1 MPAELIA
8 EMLRQLPPSA
18 STLRLLDLG
27 GHCAG
32 PFSDRRQDLDIHKLA
47 TLPAGESRF
56 DAIVA
61 LDQALSPDFLEG
73 ALRNLRP
80 GGRLIIGRQ
89 RAEIDARQ
97 QLQLE
102 AAGFARVLIET
113 QGHSLLLR
121 GERPHEVQDRAGGE
135 RHVAARAADGDPA
148 LRSGRYLHLLL
159 RQTPERPPWHQEP
172 GDDLRWQALTIDIHG
187 ERRLLAFSSLPQA
200 VAFMQPAVL
209 QGRIRDIN
217 KVGKFPR
224 EAATGWPCGL
234 LVNPSTAVLEKGDPG
249 LIDVDPAT
257 AASADE

>member
-18 STLRLLDLG
+18 STLQLLDLG

-32 PFSDRRQDLDIHKLA
+32 PFSDRRQDLNIHELA
-47 TLPAGESRF
+47 ALPAGESRF

-61 LDQALSPDFLEG
+61 LDQALAPDFLAG

-80 GGRLIIGRQ
+80 GGRLIIGWQ
-89 RAEIDARQ
+89 SSEIDARQ

-102 AAGFARVLIET
+102 AAGFVRILIET

-121 GERPHEVQDRAGGE
+121 GERPHETQNRAEGK
-135 RHVAARAADGDPA
+135 RHVAVRAADGNPA
-148 LRSGRYLHLLL
+148 VRSGRYLHLLL
-159 RQTPERPPWHQEP
+159 RQTPERAPWEEP
-172 GDDLRWQALTIDIHG
+172 GDDLRWQALTLEIHG

-209 QGRIRDIN
+209 QARIRGIN

-224 EAATGWPCGL
+224 DAATAWPFGL
-234 LVNPSTAVLEKGDPG
+234 LVNPSPGTLERGDLG
-249 LIDVDPAT
+249 LFDVDPAS
-257 AASADE
+257 AALPDE